1 MSTITL
7 KEAVER
13 MQNFLNAHPE
23 LADSVVYAVEGDDG
37 EFKSEWNEVVVE
49 LPNGHT
55 ETVVNFI

>member
-1 MSTITL
+1 
-7 KEAVER
+7 

-37 EFKSEWNEVVVE
+37 EFQSEWNEVVVE

>member
-23 LADSVVYAVEGDDG
+23 LAVYAVEGDDS